1 MRKSNPRGLPAK
13 KDKNNITSAGVSSLG
28 LDNSTRTSIHD
39 NPIAGNPT
47 IPTNLHSLSAI
58 IDDAICVSEAEWV
71 SQIVYATK
79 QRIGR
84 IPRGGWNLI
93 REKFNSKFSKSASLS
108 QLKGMVK
115 PMRVDNNYGSNCH
128 QKQFL
133 ESSEISTFRKCLEEL
148 NIQIKNIE
156 SIPRDSRKPTPKI
169 QNKYLKTDILTGLN
183 SAIYYITKD
192 NHPNDINSISD
203 ILYAAQC
210 AYLSLTMRDKA
221 QSTWVENIEKKISK
235 LSAELEIVNSH
246 SNQTLPPSEKQ
257 KVMDVLCRYGYKK
270 TKKGELSRIQ
280 ILLQDLIRINNKKIE
295 VHNSRKQ
302 FRKDNQCF
310 ELNRKRFYRDLT
322 KKEEVTL
329 YGFDDEECVSFWQ
342 KVWSERNE
350 RPQSYDVVGKRT
362 TCAEHM
368 LPEFTEEFFGNVINY
383 LPDWKACG
391 CDGIYNFF
399 IKKMESL
406 HGFLCHEITR
416 IINGEYM
423 PESWF
428 YTGITYLIPKKD
440 DCETPKDL
448 RPITCMPT
456 LYKLVT
462 KCVNVKLAD
471 FVEAFGLISDNQLGT
486 RKYCQGA
493 KEQALINQCLNK
505 EYGNGLYSAWVDVKK
520 AYDSV
525 DHDFLF
531 HVLDC
536 SGIPLWIVNFVKSV
550 VKKWAVKLHMEGR
563 RIGSVKLN
571 RGILQGDSLSPLLFV
586 MVLDPLSRI
595 LNSVFPKLEINQ
607 EDPNMLTYSTNHLLF
622 IDDLK
627 IFALKQDT
635 LLKMMEAVNGF
646 FKIVG
651 LEMNSEKSASNL
663 ESLSCCKTI
672 DGINGYRYLG
682 VLEDG
687 GSNVLKNRVMDS
699 IFENVKKRITMLS
712 KTKLNSVNLFRAINE
727 YALSLYNYYI
737 GLINIEPS
745 EFDDIDRQ
753 IRQLLTSLRLH
764 LKPANKERLYLNRKA
779 LGRGLSSVTFKS
791 ELMLFQ
797 FLTSLENMSTI
808 CLRRAGILRV
818 IKMNKWHLAM
828 IAGFLSSKYAIID
841 KKSITMESLKSNQ
854 IQYLQKKLVLKHY
867 ILCFSNVWMNL
878 MLIYLHPQN
887 GYQWK

>member
-1 MRKSNPRGLPAK
+1 
-13 KDKNNITSAGVSSLG
+13 
-28 LDNSTRTSIHD
+28 
-39 NPIAGNPT
+39 
-47 IPTNLHSLSAI
+47 
-58 IDDAICVSEAEWV
+58 
-71 SQIVYATK
+71 
-79 QRIGR
+79 
-84 IPRGGWNLI
+84 
-93 REKFNSKFSKSASLS
+93 
-108 QLKGMVK
+108 
-115 PMRVDNNYGSNCH
+115 
-128 QKQFL
+128 
-133 ESSEISTFRKCLEEL
+133 
-148 NIQIKNIE
+148 
-156 SIPRDSRKPTPKI
+156 
-169 QNKYLKTDILTGLN
+169 
-183 SAIYYITKD
+183 
-192 NHPNDINSISD
+192 
-203 ILYAAQC
+203 
-210 AYLSLTMRDKA
+210 
-221 QSTWVENIEKKISK
+221 
-235 LSAELEIVNSH
+235 
-246 SNQTLPPSEKQ
+246 
-257 KVMDVLCRYGYKK
+257 
-270 TKKGELSRIQ
+270 
-280 ILLQDLIRINNKKIE
+280 
-295 VHNSRKQ
+295 
-302 FRKDNQCF
+302 
-310 ELNRKRFYRDLT
+310 
-322 KKEEVTL
+322 
-329 YGFDDEECVSFWQ
+329 
-342 KVWSERNE
+342 
-350 RPQSYDVVGKRT
+350 
-362 TCAEHM
+362 
-368 LPEFTEEFFGNVINY
+368 
-383 LPDWKACG
+383 
-391 CDGIYNFF
+391 
-399 IKKMESL
+399 
-406 HGFLCHEITR
+406 
-416 IINGEYM
+416 
-423 PESWF
+423 
-428 YTGITYLIPKKD
+428 
-440 DCETPKDL
+440 
-448 RPITCMPT
+448 MPT

-663 ESLSCCKTI
+663 ESLPCCKTI

-699 IFENVKKRITMLS
+699 ILENVKKRITMLS

-841 KKSITMESLKSNQ
+841 KKSITMESLKSKWLSNGNNGPRSEALYCLLQ
-854 IQYLQKKLVLKHY
+854 DRNLFFASADSLCNHCKKSKKTVDHMATQCGKMLNSDYLRRHNEVVKCIHLNLCRMYGLKKARRLKGHSVQSTLSTGKVEIRVDST
-867 ILCFSNVWMNL
+867 ILTETKVEYNKPDIFVHDKVRNEINL
-878 MLIYLHPQN
+878 IEVGITSQDRLKQVEVEKCHKYDLLANHNYEILD
-887 GYQWK
+887 